1 MSVWGEVK
9 SCRMRG
15 TSPPASCS
23 AVPAVVPSSALGTSS
38 NTCTHDE
45 SPAGTSIQIRD
56 CKGHLPYRLVASEV
70 QTGAQSEA
78 RR

>member
-15 TSPPASCS
+15 TRLPASCS

-38 NTCTHDE
+38 NTCMRDG
-45 SPAGTSIQIRD
+45 SPD
-56 CKGHLPYRLVASEV
+56 MASNPHRAV
-70 QTGAQSEA
+70 T
-78 RR
+78 